1 MSDLLGLGS
10 NGVLAYQRALV
21 TVSNNIGNVA
31 TEGYS
36 RQEVGLESVLP
47 KPVGNDYIGTGVSV
61 TQVRRQYDA
70 FVENNLRGS
79 LSNWVGQEPLVQYS
93 NRVIDLMA
101 GDQTSL
107 TVAMTRFFEGA
118 RALSVSPASPIV
130 RASFLGEANAL
141 SSAFRQLHAELQ
153 AVDQESLASLNSATT
168 EANTIAEQIALVNKQ
183 LQKKNL
189 EVNQPPEL
197 LDQRDRLLRDLSRLM
212 RVTTQFAANG
222 EVQVG
227 VYNTLNQGVFIDRNQ
242 A

>member
-93 NRVIDLMA
+93 NRVIDLMV

-118 RALSVSPASPIV
+118 RRILPD
-130 RASFLGEANAL
+130 SFGEGAKTLG
-141 SSAFRQLHAELQ
+141 FRFKHP
-153 AVDQESLASLNSATT
+153 DDF
-168 EANTIAEQIALVNKQ
+168 
-183 LQKKNL
+183 
-189 EVNQPPEL
+189 
-197 LDQRDRLLRDLSRLM
+197 LDD
-212 RVTTQFAANG
+212 VHGPTK
-222 EVQVG
+222 
-227 VYNTLNQGVFIDRNQ
+227 TLPVLK
-242 A
+242 